1 MLSINTGIVYD
12 FLGRR
17 LVAVKYHTRERF
29 IDISSHTNTE
39 CFSFVPALR
48 RFQVRDEFDPRFYVI
63 IERHCERKIKGRKE
77 GFSM

>member
-1 MLSINTGIVYD
+1 MPSLSHHDGIVYD

-48 RFQVRDEFDPRFYVI
+48 RFQVRDEFDPRFT
-63 IERHCERKIKGRKE
+63 
-77 GFSM
+77 